1 MSGKRKVLIGGAA
14 VLVGA
19 ALALLNLR
27 FARAGD
33 PEVDVERIARRNLA
47 AIVSASG
54 TVEPQLAVDISSS
67 VMGRVTRLAVAEG
80 ERVAAGQLLLQ
91 IDPESL
97 RAAVDSG
104 AAALRAA
111 ESGLDQA
118 RVAVETARVNLERA
132 REQLDRQQDL
142 WELRLVSRDDYDQ
155 ARRDVELRETEFR
168 ARTVEVATAGQR
180 VQQEQALLDS
190 AEYDLSQVTI
200 TSPIDGVVTRRNIEE
215 GETVVIGTMNNP
227 GTVLMTI
234 ADFSILEA
242 HVEVD
247 ETDIP
252 SVRLGQPAEITVD
265 ALPGRTYRGLVTE
278 IGNSPLPSEVAGSQ
292 ATNFRVVVT
301 LDDDVP
307 GVRPGFTAKFRHRR
321 QAALP
326 VAQVDT
332 RLAEVLDIVDVRRD
346 LAALLRLEGLLLAG
360 ELHRNRL
367 AHDEV
372 PVDAARHERLRCRR
386 HLGDTPPSR
395 VHHERTVLLG
405 EVVRVQAPL
414 PRVRLQALPHVHT
427 KLHLEASAP
436 RRPARPVRQDDAR
449 IPARIEN
456 GHPTCHGLTLGRFH
470 VVLHHAAH

>member
-1 MSGKRKVLIGGAA
+1 MSGRRKVLIGGAA

-27 FARAGD
+27 FARAGH
-33 PEVDVERIARRNLA
+33 PEVDVERIARRDLQ

-67 VMGRVTRLAVAEG
+67 VMGRVTRLAAAEG

-111 ESGLDQA
+111 ESGLEQA
-118 RVAVETARVNLERA
+118 RVAVETARVNLARA
-132 REQLDRQQDL
+132 REQLDRQQEL

-180 VQQEQALLDS
+180 VRQEQALLDS
-190 AEYDLSQVTI
+190 AEYDLTQVTI

-252 SVRLGQPAEITVD
+252 SVRLGQPAAITVD
-265 ALPGRTYRGLVTE
+265 ALPGRTYRGFVTE
-278 IGNSPLPSEVAGSQ
+278 IGNSPLPSEVAGPQ
-292 ATNFRVVVT
+292 ATNFRVIVT
-301 LDDDVP
+301 LDGDVP
-307 GVRPGFTAKFRHRR
+307 GVRPGFTATADITTATRTRVVAVPIQSTTIREVGPGGRGAGPAAAGGRR
-321 QAALP
+321 SEPVEVEGVFAVRGERAAFVP
-326 VAQVDT
+326 IATGIAGDRYFEAVSG
-332 RLAEVLDIVDVRRD
+332 LD
-346 LAALLRLEGLLLAG
+346 AG
-360 ELHRNRL
+360 ELVVTGPFDVVREL
-367 AHDEV
+367 EDG
-372 PVDAARHERLRCRR
+372 DAVRIHER
-386 HLGDTPPSR
+386 
-395 VHHERTVLLG
+395 
-405 EVVRVQAPL
+405 
-414 PRVRLQALPHVHT
+414 
-427 KLHLEASAP
+427 
-436 RRPARPVRQDDAR
+436 PA
-449 IPARIEN
+449 
-456 GHPTCHGLTLGRFH
+456 GR
-470 VVLHHAAH
+470 